1 MIRNALMVL
10 SLMLGLALLGCATVA
25 PPPKQAQVEV
35 VDVGGELD
43 PAARERFIERMTE
56 WSDSAVVETMLDE
69 IAALSTLPLYMDNQ
83 VDLLIDGPQTY
94 DSMKEAIESA
104 EHYVLLESYI
114 FADDEVGQMFGDLLA
129 RRSREGVTV
138 KVIYDSFG
146 SANSNPSFFA
156 DMEAAGVTLLEFNVV
171 NPLEGDT
178 PLDFNYRNHRKILVV
193 DGRVAFTGGINLSS
207 TYSSSS
213 SWPEPADLKTSGW
226 RDTHIAV
233 RGPAVSGF
241 QELFLEN
248 WQKIGGE
255 VSARLQAQHEHDKEG
270 VELVAIISS
279 QGGDEVQSEIF
290 EAYLHAMNVATK
302 RIWVTQAYFV
312 PGDRFMSHLVHAAQ
326 RGVDV
331 RVLVPGVSDSDMVLN
346 ASRSRYKELLK
357 GGVAVYERQNALL
370 HAKTAVIDGLW
381 STVGSSNL
389 DYRSFVH
396 NDEVNAV
403 ILGRQFALEM
413 EAQFDKDLE
422 ESREITLAQ
431 WQDRSIWKRVKEK
444 LSWFVEYWI

>member
-1 MIRNALMVL
+1 MLRNALMVL
-10 SLMLGLALLGCATVA
+10 SLVVTMALIGCATVA
-25 PPPKQAQVEV
+25 PPPKQAQIEL
-35 VDVGGELD
+35 VDKGGELD
-43 PAARERFIERMTE
+43 PAARERFIDKMTE
-56 WSDSAVVETMLDE
+56 WSDSAVVETMFDD
-69 IAALSTLPLYMDNQ
+69 IAGLSTMPLYMDNK
-83 VDLLIDGPQTY
+83 VDLLIDGPETY
-94 DSMKEAIESA
+94 ASMKEAIESA
-104 EHYVLLESYI
+104 EQYVLLESYI
-114 FADDEVGQMFGDLLA
+114 FANDEVGRMFADLLA
-129 RRSREGVTV
+129 RRSRDGITV
-138 KVIYDSFG
+138 QVIYDSFG
-146 SANSNPSFFA
+146 SANSDPSFFA
-156 DMEAAGVTLLEFNVV
+156 DMESAGVALLEFNVV
-171 NPLEGDT
+171 NPLGGDT
-178 PLDFNYRNHRKILVV
+178 PLDFNYRDHRKILVV

-207 TYSSSS
+207 TYSASS
-213 SWPEPADLKTSGW
+213 SWPEPEDLKTSGW

-233 RGPAVSGF
+233 RGPAASGF

-248 WQKIGGE
+248 WKKIGGE
-255 VSARLQAQHEHDKEG
+255 VSAQLQTQHEHDREG
-270 VELVAIISS
+270 VEVVAIISS

-290 EAYLHAMNVATK
+290 EAYLHAMSVATK

-312 PGDRFMSHLVHAAQ
+312 PGDRFMSHLLQAAK

-331 RVLVPGVSDSDMVLN
+331 RVLVPGVSDSNVVLN

-422 ESREITLAQ
+422 ESRQITLEE